1 MAVGDPRKVRYS
13 INPRSEKL
21 GVHMQPRGAGVSAG
35 VSAGVRFKMLSRG
48 R

>member
-13 INPRSEKL
+13 IHPRSEKL

-35 VSAGVRFKMLSRG
+35 VRFKMLSRG